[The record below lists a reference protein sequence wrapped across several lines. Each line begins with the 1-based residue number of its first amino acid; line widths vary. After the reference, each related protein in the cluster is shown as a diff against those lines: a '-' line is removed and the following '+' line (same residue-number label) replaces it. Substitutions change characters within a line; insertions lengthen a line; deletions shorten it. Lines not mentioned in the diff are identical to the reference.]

1 MTITVV
7 EFNESGAI
15 EVISTVPDR
24 DWATLGNPLNQQIVL
39 DSQANASSAKN
50 YVDNGQLKDRQGF
63 ELLLSAAQIVA
74 NGTDE
79 AIISGIPEGVQVEWP
94 DGQTDIVTGG
104 EIRFSVD
111 LAGTYTFRFTAV
123 PYLDQ
128 EVTIEALAAN

>member
-79 AIISGIPEGVQVEWP
+79 AIISNLPAGVQVQWP
-94 DGQTDIVTGG
+94 DGQTDIVTDG

-111 LAGTYTFRFTAV
+111 LPGTYTFQFTAV

-128 EVTIEALAAN
+128 EITIEAIAAT

>member
-79 AIISGIPEGVQVEWP
+79 AIISGIPEGVQVQWP

>member
-79 AIISGIPEGVQVEWP
+79 AIISGIPAGVQVQWP
-94 DGQTDIVTGG
+94 DGQTDIVMDG
-104 EIRFSVD
+104 EINFSVD
-111 LAGTYTFRFTAV
+111 LPGNYTLTFTAV

-128 EVTIEALAAN
+128 EVVIEAVAAT